1 MSRDLALYFS
11 NKLAS
16 EWSASSV
23 AGLLSPAVVEDI
35 STTQKWEAL
44 DPLVRVR
51 LLLAPMFLRRQELAG
66 LRPALTTL
74 AKSAVTQDSDEWVRV
89 ISAAVGSYDGVL
101 HLDNVLENSKL
112 VKATLE
118 ELRRHGAGADPKI
131 FRPLEE
137 KYLSAAV
144 LEKRLPGSSVERNY
158 IPEHRHFKLRDASK
172 APGNSEPASFPGGVA
187 RKLPAATVAAATAP
201 GASTRPSSSGIF
213 KPSKQSG
220 ASILPGKP
228 PMGPSRL
235 AAPGGGGTA
244 MASSKGGAGRES
256 LFMANRKPLGGG
268 LAARASGSSA
278 LGGGG
283 TKSSAFKQKKKA
295 AIIDINA
302 VAELNQAAAVEKE
315 KKQKQEEEER
325 EAAAVARSEAKRL
338 EKEAKEEKKK
348 RDIARAAAAKEAEK
362 EAEKAKKEAEA
373 LAAKEAKEAAKA
385 AKEAERVRKEA
396 EKEAAKEEAARK
408 KAEEQA
414 EKEAQ
419 RAQREAE
426 KLEKEKAKA
435 ARAELKRS
443 AAAAGGK
450 ESAKGGRPAKASKRN
465 AGATATNPLPTALAA
480 AQQMMESGIIQ
491 PGANGEAPV
500 VQLMDPQVA
509 LAALKEAEA
518 MNQGVYGDYTV
529 LQQQQ
534 GGHQGGGGAD
544 DDDEEDEDDALQR
557 YIEMGRA
564 AAAAAEMQRKD
575 DRQQGDM

>member
-74 AKSAVTQDSDEWVRV
+74 AKSVVTQDSDEWVRV
-89 ISAAVGSYDGVL
+89 IAAAVGSYDGVL
-101 HLDNVLENSKL
+101 HLDNVLEHSKL

-118 ELRRHGAGADPKI
+118 ELKRHGTGADPKI

-137 KYLSAAV
+137 KYLSPAV
-144 LEKRLPGSSVERNY
+144 LEKRVPGSTVERNY
-158 IPEHRHFKLRDASK
+158 IPEHSHFIRRDAAK
-172 APGNSEPASFPGGVA
+172 APGNNESVSFAAGPVA
-187 RKLPAATVAAATAP
+187 TTIPSATATET
-201 GASTRPSSSGIF
+201 STRPSSSGIF
-213 KPSKQSG
+213 KPSG
-220 ASILPGKP
+220 ASIVARRP

-235 AAPGGGGTA
+235 AAPGGGNPARIGTTGQN
-244 MASSKGGAGRES
+244 SG
-256 LFMANRKPLGGG
+256 LFMASKKPLGGG

-283 TKSSAFKQKKKA
+283 SKFSAFKQKKKA

-302 VAELNQAAAVEKE
+302 VAELNQAAAIERE
-315 KKQKQEEEER
+315 KKLKQEEEER
-325 EAAAVARSEAKRL
+325 EAAAFARSEAKRL

-348 RDIARAAAAKEAEK
+348 REIAQAAAAKEAEK
-362 EAEKAKKEAEA
+362 SKKEMEA
-373 LAAKEAKEAAKA
+373 LAAKEAREAAKA
-385 AKEAERVRKEA
+385 AKEAERLRKEA

-408 KAEEQA
+408 KVEEHA

-419 RAQREAE
+419 RAQRDAE
-426 KLEKEKAKA
+426 KLERERAKA

-443 AAAAGGK
+443 AAAAGGT
-450 ESAKGGRPAKASKRN
+450 ESAKGERHAKASKRN
-465 AGATATNPLPTALAA
+465 AGATATTAFLPHALVT
-480 AQQMMESGIIQ
+480 AQQLMDSAVIQ
-491 PGANGEAPV
+491 PGAHGEAPL
-500 VQLMDPQVA
+500 VQLIDPQVA
-509 LAALKEAEA
+509 LAALREVEA

-529 LQQQQ
+529 LQEQQ
-534 GGHQGGGGAD
+534 GGLLHGGRDGAVEE
-544 DDDEEDEDDALQR
+544 EEDEDDAMQR

-564 AAAAAEMQRKD
+564 AAAAAEMQRKN

>member
-74 AKSAVTQDSDEWVRV
+74 AKSVVAQDSDEWVRV
-89 ISAAVGSYDGVL
+89 IAAAVGSYDGVL
-101 HLDNVLENSKL
+101 HLDNVLEHSKL

-118 ELRRHGAGADPKI
+118 ELKRHGTGADPTI

-137 KYLSAAV
+137 EYLSAAV
-144 LEKRLPGSSVERNY
+144 LEKRLPGSSVKRKH
-158 IPEHRHFKLRDASK
+158 IPEHSHFILRDAAK
-172 APGNSEPASFPGGVA
+172 APGNSEPSSIAGA
-187 RKLPAATVAAATAP
+187 MAATVPAAATAT
-201 GASTRPSSSGIF
+201 GASTRPPSSGIF
-213 KPSKQSG
+213 KPSKPSG
-220 ASILPGKP
+220 SGNLAGKP

-235 AAPGGGGTA
+235 AAPGGGGPP
-244 MASSKGGAGRES
+244 GAGKRGGGSVDVGSGS

-268 LAARASGSSA
+268 IAARASGSAA
-278 LGGGG
+278 LGGS
-283 TKSSAFKQKKKA
+283 KSTAFKQKKKA

-302 VAELNQAAAVEKE
+302 VAELNQAAAIEKE
-315 KKQKQEEEER
+315 RKQKQDEKER
-325 EAAAVARSEAKRL
+325 EAAASARSEAKRV

-362 EAEKAKKEAEA
+362 EFEKAKKEAEA
-373 LAAKEAKEAAKA
+373 LAAMEAKEAVKA
-385 AKEAERVRKEA
+385 AKESERLRKET
-396 EKEAAKEEAARK
+396 EKEAAKEDAARK
-408 KAEEQA
+408 RMLEHAER
-414 EKEAQ
+414 EAQ

-426 KLEKEKAKA
+426 KLQRERAKA
-435 ARAELKRS
+435 ARAELKR
-443 AAAAGGK
+443 AAAAEGG
-450 ESAKGGRPAKASKRN
+450 EYGSERPLKASKRN
-465 AGATATNPLPTALAA
+465 AGATASTHTLPSALTT
-480 AQQMMESGIIQ
+480 AQQLMDSAVIQ
-491 PGANGEAPV
+491 PGTNGEAPL
-500 VQLMDPQVA
+500 VQLLDPQVA
-509 LAALKEAEA
+509 LAALREAEA
-518 MNQGVYGDYTV
+518 MSQGVYGDYTV
-529 LQQQQ
+529 LQRQQ
-534 GGHQGGGGAD
+534 GHQVGCWAAG
-544 DDDEEDEDDALQR
+544 DDEEDEDDAMQR

-575 DRQQGDM
+575 ERQQGDK